1 MPDHRQEAEER
12 LAGIDRAYRA
22 TQTLMP
28 PELLASMAIAHALLA
43 LGDQI
48 AHDWEE
54 DPDA

>member
-1 MPDHRQEAEER
+1 MADHRQEAEER